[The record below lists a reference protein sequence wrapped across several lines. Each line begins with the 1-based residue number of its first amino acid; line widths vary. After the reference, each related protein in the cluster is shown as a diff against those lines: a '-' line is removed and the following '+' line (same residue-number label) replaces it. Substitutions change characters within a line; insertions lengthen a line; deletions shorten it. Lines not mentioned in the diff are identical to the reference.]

1 MFQNVFQNVFHYL
14 NSMINTIE
22 GKRGRRKAIK
32 AKKKAKKSEKK
43 KTRKAKK
50 AKKKETRNAKKSEK
64 AKKKV
69 KKNKIDDEEVETQTK
84 IDAKEKEKQA
94 IKSDK
99 EKEKQAK
106 IDAKEKEKQAKIDA
120 KEKEKQAEIDAKE
133 KEIQARI
140 AAKEAEIQAEIAAKE
155 KEIQAIKADNR
166 SIFENLK
173 KKYTNKVKD
182 FETRENLFV
191 QKSTEISSE
200 TLANQINF
208 YNEYLTVFEND
219 KKEIENIFSSIN
231 KKYKGTADDE
241 TEYRNILTSIVK
253 PAEQMIDE
261 RYKSIEAKLQTLG
274 GELNLENI
282 KQKKIVICKKINS
295 NIDSIE
301 NELNK
306 YKSKFKKITNNY
318 NKCSDKMKEDCP
330 SLVQIK
336 KNKTNTLDELEKIN
350 DFLNDKSN
358 KDEIKECKLKEYK
371 LNSTCKELE
380 NTYYSLSNDFD
391 KYYSE
396 YNYLN
401 TSYNDCTDEFANKC
415 SNTLYSLNTKQ
426 SNLKTSLETTVD
438 QLPNDIS
445 ENFELIT
452 KGIPDN
458 AKYDLKKYYIYSL
471 LGTVGLY
478 TIYNEF

>member
-1 MFQNVFQNVFHYL
+1 
-14 NSMINTIE
+14 
-22 GKRGRRKAIK
+22 
-32 AKKKAKKSEKK
+32 
-43 KTRKAKK
+43 
-50 AKKKETRNAKKSEK
+50 
-64 AKKKV
+64 
-69 KKNKIDDEEVETQTK
+69 
-84 IDAKEKEKQA
+84 
-94 IKSDK
+94 
-99 EKEKQAK
+99 
-106 IDAKEKEKQAKIDA
+106 
-120 KEKEKQAEIDAKE
+120 
-133 KEIQARI
+133 
-140 AAKEAEIQAEIAAKE
+140 
-155 KEIQAIKADNR
+155 
-166 SIFENLK
+166 
-173 KKYTNKVKD
+173 
-182 FETRENLFV
+182 
-191 QKSTEISSE
+191 
-200 TLANQINF
+200 
-208 YNEYLTVFEND
+208 
-219 KKEIENIFSSIN
+219 
-231 KKYKGTADDE
+231 
-241 TEYRNILTSIVK
+241 
-253 PAEQMIDE
+253 MIDE
-261 RYKSIEAKLQTLG
+261 RYKSIEAKLQTL
-274 GELNLENI
+274 ELNLENI
-282 KQKKIVICKKINS
+282 KQKKRVICKKINS

-301 NELNK
+301 SELNK

-336 KNKTNTLDELEKIN
+336 KNKTKTLDELEKIN

-358 KDEIKECKLKEYK
+358 KDDIKECKLKERK
-371 LNSTCKELE
+371 LKGTCKELE

-426 SNLKTSLETTVD
+426 SNLKTSLETTID